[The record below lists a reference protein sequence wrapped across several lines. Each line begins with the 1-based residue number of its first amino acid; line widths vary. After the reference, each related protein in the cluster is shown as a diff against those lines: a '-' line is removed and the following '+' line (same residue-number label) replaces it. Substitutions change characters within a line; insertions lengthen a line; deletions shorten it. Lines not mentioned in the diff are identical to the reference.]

1 MKWTYRVFRT
11 VCLAILALVILVP
24 MLIYVLLSLPGVQGA
39 LCDKTAG
46 ELSKLLQT
54 PVSINS
60 LSIVPFNRVVLRGVT
75 VTDNSGDT
83 LMTVHRISAG
93 VNLQRMLLTSE
104 IGVDY
109 AEITGLD
116 ARLWKDSTDAPLNID
131 HIIKALKGDNP
142 DKPKS
147 DIDLRLSTVVIR
159 RTSVC
164 YDLLSAPRTPGR
176 FDKNHIRISDLRAD
190 IGVPKITRDSFVVDV
205 KRIAFN
211 EQSGFSMTDFNGLFN
226 ISKSYALINSLTVSL
241 PNSALEFGP
250 VELSYDNW
258 QPKDPLDLL
267 SNDTLHINILR
278 G

>member
-93 VNLQRMLLTSE
+93 VNLQRMLQTS
-104 IGVDY
+104 
-109 AEITGLD
+109 
-116 ARLWKDSTDAPLNID
+116 
-131 HIIKALKGDNP
+131 
-142 DKPKS
+142 
-147 DIDLRLSTVVIR
+147 
-159 RTSVC
+159 
-164 YDLLSAPRTPGR
+164 
-176 FDKNHIRISDLRAD
+176 
-190 IGVPKITRDSFVVDV
+190 
-205 KRIAFN
+205 
-211 EQSGFSMTDFNGLFN
+211 
-226 ISKSYALINSLTVSL
+226 
-241 PNSALEFGP
+241 
-250 VELSYDNW
+250 
-258 QPKDPLDLL
+258 
-267 SNDTLHINILR
+267 
-278 G
+278 